1 MTWPGITDFS
11 EAIQNPS
18 LCFEGTELEAATVA
32 VNQRGTP
39 LVFSG
44 AFASVYSVSVAG
56 RTFAVRCFT
65 REVKDQE
72 ARYNELSNYLINV
85 LPPSFVHF
93 EYLDEGIRFKDGWY
107 PIVKMEWVAG
117 EVLSSFV
124 GARLGEPDTLRRVAA
139 QWRGGP
145 AASLRGLRIAH
156 NDLQHGNVMVQSDGR
171 IRLVDYDGMFLPKF
185 SGERSPELGHK
196 NYQHPERSADDYG
209 EYIDNF
215 PSLVIYLSLLA
226 VASDPN
232 LWHFYNDDNLIFTR
246 SDYAEPGKS
255 EVFQRLKSSS
265 DATVAKLAESL
276 EECCAMPV
284 DDVPDLEAIL
294 RSIPQFTA
302 VAPQAAPTSPKPP
315 GAAAATPS
323 PPQPASASASS
334 GAGYRQLLGGQP
346 ATSRPASSPTS
357 SAPSSSPTQPQTI
370 HSVVCSN
377 CNNSNAPTANSC
389 IHCGVGLRTPA
400 SSVVGLSKSQPRTS
414 SQRGTFAQM
423 RQNFSDSVAELR
435 LNAAYYEFK
444 KVALGVGI
452 IAASVLVLLVTV
464 MVWEIL
470 RNQS

>member
-18 LCFEGTELEAATVA
+18 LCFQRTELEAGTVA
-32 VNQRGTP
+32 VNQRGMP

-56 RTFAVRCFT
+56 QTYAVRCFT

-93 EYLDEGIRFKDGWY
+93 EYLDEGICIGGSWY
-107 PIVKMEWVAG
+107 PIVKMEWVEG

-124 GARLGEPDTLRRVAA
+124 GARLGESDTLRRVAA

-171 IRLVDYDGMFLPKF
+171 IRLVDYDGMYLPKF

-232 LWHFYNDDNLIFTR
+232 LWHFYNDDNLILTR
-246 SDYAEPGKS
+246 SDYEAPGKS
-255 EVFQRLKSSS
+255 EVLHRLKSSD

-276 EECCAMPV
+276 EECCTMPV
-284 DDVPDLEAIL
+284 EEVPDLETIL
-294 RSIPQFTA
+294 RSIPQST
-302 VAPQAAPTSPKPP
+302 VGAPQAAPRPQTPP
-315 GAAAATPS
+315 AAA
-323 PPQPASASASS
+323 ASASS
-334 GAGYRQLLGGQP
+334 SQRPASAPASSMGGYRQVLQG
-346 ATSRPASSPTS
+346 RSSTAQARS
-357 SAPSSSPTQPQTI
+357 TAWDQTSAPSSSSAP
-370 HSVVCSN
+370 VSN
-377 CNNSNAPTANSC
+377 P
-389 IHCGVGLRTPA
+389 
-400 SSVVGLSKSQPRTS
+400 PRS
-414 SQRGTFAQM
+414 SQSQSPPKTPSQGVTFAQM
-423 RQNFSDSVAELR
+423 RQNFRDAVAELR
-435 LNAAYYEFK
+435 FNATYYEFK

-452 IAASVLVLLVTV
+452 IAATVFVLLAA
-464 MVWEIL
+464 MIAL
-470 RNQS
+470 AISQIPS

>member
-18 LCFEGTELEAATVA
+18 LCFQGTELEAATVA
-32 VNQRGTP
+32 VNQRGMP

-56 RTFAVRCFT
+56 QTFAVRCFT

-93 EYLDEGIRFKDGWY
+93 EYLDKGICISDSWY
-107 PIVKMEWVAG
+107 PIVKMEWVEG

-124 GARLGEPDTLRRVAA
+124 GARLGDPDTLRRVAA

-156 NDLQHGNVMVQSDGR
+156 NDLQHGNVMVQGDGR

-185 SGERSPELGHK
+185 SGERSPELGHR

-232 LWHFYNDDNLIFTR
+232 LWDFYNDDNLIFTR
-246 SDYAEPGKS
+246 SDYADPGDS
-255 EVFQRLKSSS
+255 EVFHRLKSSG
-265 DATVAKLAESL
+265 DATVAKLSESL
-276 EECCAMPV
+276 EECCRMPV
-284 DDVPDLEAIL
+284 EDVPDLETIL
-294 RSIPQFTA
+294 RGIPQST
-302 VAPQAAPTSPKPP
+302 VGAPQAAPIPP
-315 GAAAATPS
+315 TPPTAGAAAS
-323 PPQPASASASS
+323 SSQRPAGASASS
-334 GAGYRQLLGGQP
+334 RGGYRQVLQGQPSSARTGSTPVSPSGGQASAP
-346 ATSRPASSPTS
+346 PSFSAPVSSPRGVRQSQSPPT
-357 SAPSSSPTQPQTI
+357 PSQ
-370 HSVVCSN
+370 
-377 CNNSNAPTANSC
+377 
-389 IHCGVGLRTPA
+389 GV
-400 SSVVGLSKSQPRTS
+400 
-414 SQRGTFAQM
+414 TFGQM
-423 RQNFSDSVAELR
+423 RENFRDAVAELR
-435 LNAAYYEFK
+435 FNATYYEFK

-452 IAASVLVLLVTV
+452 IAATVFVLLAA
-464 MVWEIL
+464 MMALAISQL
-470 RNQS
+470 PP